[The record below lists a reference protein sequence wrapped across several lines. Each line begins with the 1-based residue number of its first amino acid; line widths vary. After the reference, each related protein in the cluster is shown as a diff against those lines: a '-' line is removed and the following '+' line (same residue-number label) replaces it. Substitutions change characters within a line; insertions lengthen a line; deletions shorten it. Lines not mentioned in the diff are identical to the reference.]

1 MAEKKP
7 GSQLTTFINIFTCE
21 PGDQPA
27 LLDTLKE
34 ETAELV
40 SKLDGFVSATL
51 HASTDGRRVINYAQW
66 TDLAAFNYIMG
77 VMGRHH
83 KSYPD
88 IEHEILSVV
97 ESADGTSACRELRFS
112 GTQSGQLKN
121 PQTGEIILPT
131 GRPVRWHAAEVVQ
144 VADGRITAWH
154 AYFDRMEIDQQ
165 IRGVKP

>member
-1 MAEKKP
+1 MIPVTKIDGIANSLAERAWEVIRADQI
-7 GSQLTTFINIFTCE
+7 SELAEIF
-21 PGDQPA
+21 
-27 LLDTLKE
+27 
-34 ETAELV
+34 
-40 SKLDGFVSATL
+40 
-51 HASTDGRRVINYAQW
+51 
-66 TDLAAFNYIMG
+66 AADADMRIAAMTGKGIDYIMG